1 MIRFTGAESGA
12 TMAMTRL
19 AATMLPNPMLISR
32 GSMRSSVCPAS
43 ARLLDVLDLLTETF
57 QFTLDS
63 NHRAGDL
70 QVVGLGADGVGL
82 APHLLEEEFE
92 LPSDRAFPRHRLPDL
107 AGVAAQPCQFLCDVA
122 ALGEQRQL
130 GRQAGL
136 VQRHLAQQFGQ
147 ALAQPHSALAH
158 HLHRPPQHLPPQR
171 PRAPVPPTRPRW
183 MPRCTTPRTRSSS
196 GARSR
201 GSRTRTS
208 VNRWFSDRIST
219 LIRPQAVS
227 AAALILSCTTMQR
240 RPCSAGRR
248 ALT

>member
-32 GSMRSSVCPAS
+32 GSMWSSVCPAS

-70 QVVGLGADGVGL
+70 QGVGLGADGVGL

-92 LPSDRAFPRHRLPDL
+92 LPSDRAFPRHRLPEL
-107 AGVAAQPCQFLCDVA
+107 AEVAAQPCQFLGDVA

-130 GRQAGL
+130 GREAGL
-136 VQRHLAQQFGQ
+136 VQRHLAPPFGQ
-147 ALAQPHSALAH
+147 PRPHPPRVPPPP
-158 HLHRPPQHLPPQR
+158 RPPPRQPLPQQRLPPRQPL
-171 PRAPVPPTRPRW
+171 PRVCGQPPTLF
-183 MPRCTTPRTRSSS
+183 
-196 GARSR
+196 GAH
-201 GSRTRTS
+201 
-208 VNRWFSDRIST
+208 
-219 LIRPQAVS
+219 PQQT
-227 AAALILSCTTMQR
+227 IE
-240 RPCSAGRR
+240 
-248 ALT
+248 